1 MCNYYCICC
10 KELTNDNYKDI
21 FDEKLLIRSQG
32 NNVGNNEELDKC
44 MILRDAIELITGY
57 MILKKDD
64 AVLCE
69 TCFQKVESY
78 IKFRSQLVILFERSN
93 NIQVSDINLPSLKI
107 MKVTENNASK
117 TQISDTESEVFKEVI
132 NVCENNILT
141 KCNDLSN
148 SESEINDSV
157 DYSNVLPNFQI
168 FADNSDSTDD
178 FDDNSNIEISP
189 SKIQKSDI
197 ESDVNVCSGE
207 DNNGILELAIQCKHN
222 DPINSSLTE
231 SEEDYDYGPNVKKS
245 KISSF

>member
-1 MCNYYCICC
+1 M
-10 KELTNDNYKDI
+10 
-21 FDEKLLIRSQG
+21 
-32 NNVGNNEELDKC
+32 
-44 MILRDAIELITGY
+44 
-57 MILKKDD
+57 
-64 AVLCE
+64 
-69 TCFQKVESY
+69 
-78 IKFRSQLVILFERSN
+78 
-93 NIQVSDINLPSLKI
+93 
-107 MKVTENNASK
+107 
-117 TQISDTESEVFKEVI
+117 
-132 NVCENNILT
+132 CENNILT